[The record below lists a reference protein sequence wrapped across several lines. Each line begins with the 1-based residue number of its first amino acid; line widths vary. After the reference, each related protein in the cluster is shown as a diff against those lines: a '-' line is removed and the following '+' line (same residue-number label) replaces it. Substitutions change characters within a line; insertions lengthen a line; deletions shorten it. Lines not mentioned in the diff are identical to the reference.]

1 MFNRFLLKFISY
13 FVFYFSMFGVILP
26 DLFSAKS
33 TLSVFIGIIFSIITI
48 WFSVFLVFPDVKS
61 FINYV
66 KKSSK
71 NAKKRSLK

>member
-26 DLFSAKS
+26 DLLSAKS
-33 TLSVFIGIIFSIITI
+33 ALSVFIGIIFSIFTL
-48 WFSVFLVFPDVKS
+48 WFSVSLFVPDVKS
-61 FINYV
+61 FINYL